1 MNIPRSDHLVR
12 NLERILAGVI
22 VVGVTATIGLT
33 AFDPATGDVST
44 RALPTDGNAPRAPGL
59 DVPTPA
65 APMTTPRAVDVDSA
79 PRPIDIQA
87 SHYGE
92 PYPSTF

>member
-1 MNIPRSDHLVR
+1 MNIPRSDHLLR
-12 NLERILAGVI
+12 DLERILAGVI

-33 AFDPATGDVST
+33 AFDPTTGDVST

-59 DVPTPA
+59 DVP
-65 APMTTPRAVDVDSA
+65 APTAPVTTPRAGDPDPA
-79 PRPIDIQA
+79 PRPIDFQA

>member
-1 MNIPRSDHLVR
+1 MNTPRSDHLVR

-22 VVGVTATIGLT
+22 VVGVTATIGLN

-44 RALPTDGNAPRAPGL
+44 RALPTDGNALRAPGL
-59 DVPTPA
+59 DVP
-65 APMTTPRAVDVDSA
+65 APTAPVTTPRASDLDSA
-79 PRPIDIQA
+79 PRPIDFQA